1 MAWKILATS
10 MLKEMKLIYESP
22 NNSSVT
28 DIKLIVNNYSWDVV
42 TIYVV
47 GAPWWQI
54 VWWEL
59 QRSAT
64 WVAVTEEERK
74 QRTICVKE
82 LEQYER
88 LIDDWL
94 LIWDEDQIWWE
105 AKTWTANIVLFGD
118 VNAAWAEIEMLKW
131 KVLAWTATA
140 WDKEKLMLLT
150 GWAYNY
156 NVNNCSCP

>member
-1 MAWKILATS
+1 MAGQILATS
-10 MLKEMKLIYESP
+10 MLKDMKLIYQSP
-22 NNSSVT
+22 IDSGIT
-28 DIKLIVNNYSWDVV
+28 DIKLIVSTYSKD
-42 TIYVV
+42 TITLYAV
-47 GAPWWQI
+47 GAPGWQI

-59 QRSAT
+59 QWIAT
-64 WVAVTEEERK
+64 WVAVTEQERR
-74 QRTICVKE
+74 QRAICVKS

-88 LIDDWL
+88 LIEDWL

-105 AKTWTANIVLFGD
+105 AKVWTANVVLFGD
-118 VNAAWAEIEMLKW
+118 VNLAWAEIETLKW

>member
-1 MAWKILATS
+1 MAWQILATS
-10 MLKEMKLIYESP
+10 MLKDMKLIYQSP
-22 NNSSVT
+22 IDSGIT
-28 DIKLIVNNYSWDVV
+28 DIKLIVSTYSKD
-42 TIYVV
+42 TITLYAV
-47 GAPWWQI
+47 GAPGWQI

-59 QRSAT
+59 QWIAT

-74 QRTICVKE
+74 QRTICVKS

-94 LIWDEDQIWWE
+94 LMWDEDQIWWE
-105 AKTWTANIVLFGD
+105 AKVWTANVVLFGD
-118 VNAAWAEIEMLKW
+118 INAAWAEIETLKW

>member
-1 MAWKILATS
+1 MAGQILATS
-10 MLKEMKLIYESP
+10 MLKDMKLIYQSP
-22 NNSSVT
+22 ADSGIT
-28 DIKLIVNNYSWDVV
+28 DIKLIVSTYSKD
-42 TIYVV
+42 TITLYAV

-59 QRSAT
+59 QWIAT

-74 QRTICVKE
+74 QRTICVKS

-105 AKTWTANIVLFGD
+105 AKVWTANIVLFGD
-118 VNAAWAEIEMLKW
+118 VNAAWAEIETLKW

>member
-1 MAWKILATS
+1 MAGQILATS
-10 MLKEMKLIYESP
+10 MLKDMKLVYTAPADSWI
-22 NNSSVT
+22 T
-28 DIKLIVNNYSWDVV
+28 DVKLIVSTYSNDVV
-42 TIYVV
+42 TLYAV
-47 GAPWWQI
+47 GAPGWQI

-59 QRSAT
+59 QWIAT

-74 QRTICVKE
+74 QRTICVKS

-105 AKTWTANIVLFGD
+105 AKVWTANVVLFGD
-118 VNAAWAEIEMLKW
+118 VNAAWAEIETLKW

>member
-1 MAWKILATS
+1 MAWQILATS
-10 MLKEMKLIYESP
+10 MLKDMKLIYQSP
-22 NNSSVT
+22 IDSGIT
-28 DIKLIVNNYSWDVV
+28 DIKLIVSTYSKD
-42 TIYVV
+42 TITLYAV
-47 GAPWWQI
+47 GAPWRAM
-54 VWWEL
+54 VLWEL

-105 AKTWTANIVLFGD
+105 AKVWTANVVLFGD
-118 VNAAWAEIEMLKW
+118 VNAAWAEIETLKW

>member
-1 MAWKILATS
+1 MAGQILATS
-10 MLKEMKLIYESP
+10 MLKDMKLIYQSP
-22 NNSSVT
+22 T
-28 DIKLIVNNYSWDVV
+28 DSGITDVKIIVSTYSKD
-42 TIYVV
+42 TIMLYAVW
-47 GAPWWQI
+47 APGRAI

-59 QRSAT
+59 QWIAT
-64 WVAVTEEERK
+64 GVAVTEEEKR
-74 QRTICVKE
+74 QRTICVKS

-88 LIDDWL
+88 LVDDWL
-94 LIWDEDQIWWE
+94 LIGDEDQIWWE
-105 AKTWTANIVLFGD
+105 AKVWTANVVLFGD
-118 VNAAWAEIEMLKW
+118 VNSAWAEIELLKS